1 MRKILTFLSEAK
13 AELLRVNWPTQK
25 QIIRYTLLVIAISIA
40 MAVFLGGL
48 DLLFSSLVE
57 KYLIK

>member
-1 MRKILTFLSEAK
+1 MRKIFTFLSEAK

-25 QIIRYTLLVIAISIA
+25 QIVQYTLLVIAISLV

-48 DLLFSSLVE
+48 DFFFSSLVE
-57 KYLIK
+57 RYLIK

>member
-1 MRKILTFLSEAK
+1 MRKIITFLIEAK

-25 QIIRYTLLVIAISIA
+25 QIIRYTLLVIVISLV

-48 DLLFSSLVE
+48 DFLFSSLVE
-57 KYLIK
+57 KYLIR